1 MYISY
6 TDNEN
11 KICFWWSPK
20 SGCTFVKKLYC
31 FLTSAFQYTNKQS
44 DLTDVIDNIDQYVHI
59 LFVRNPYKRFVS
71 GFLDCYVNN
80 NKFLPFKENMT
91 FVDVINDMVV
101 NGIDNVDPIHF
112 DYQSHTRNVENI
124 TSSEVSFYK
133 IYDIEQMTFDD
144 FTFINNLF
152 PDSLD
157 LTENTIKSLR
167 LSWHNGKHEIRNK
180 NVSDVSDVS
189 KLTINELKNLPVN
202 PSYNKFFLDDSLKE
216 NIRKI
221 YFKDYEFF
229 QIHNINFP
237 EIFSGNII

>member
-1 MYISY
+1 MKVVKQIDYNIFFLA
-6 TDNEN
+6 TLDEAVT
-11 KICFWWSPK
+11 
-20 SGCTFVKKLYC
+20 TFVNTEKYSWESDPADRFSEGL
-31 FLTSAFQYTNKQS
+31 FL
-44 DLTDVIDNIDQYVHI
+44 
-59 LFVRNPYKRFVS
+59 
-71 GFLDCYVNN
+71 
-80 NKFLPFKENMT
+80 KEH
-91 FVDVINDMVV
+91 
-101 NGIDNVDPIHF
+101 NVDPIHF